1 MKFAKKVM
9 VRSRTFDRNTASLAL
24 PRRLSRWRNEGTPFD
39 EIRKLRSPIAT
50 MIDEDASIDVAVIQ
64 LRRV

>member
-9 VRSRTFDRNTASLAL
+9 VSSRTFDRKTGSLAL
-24 PRRLSRWRNEGTPFD
+24 PRRLRRCRNVGTPFD
-39 EIRKLRSPIAT
+39 EIKKLRSPIAT

-64 LRRV
+64 LRNV